1 MSLLRPVVYGLY
13 GFDRFTGLLVVLARD
28 IRSALE
34 WPLAGTID
42 PKSVSKTMN
51 IRRSIIFAY
60 VMCVTFLVAHIIN
73 GVIAEALSVPVGLV
87 RPSPASDREA
97 ELRASVPAMVEHIR
111 TSGLFPLPPDPI
123 GIGMSTAGPGG
134 PGAPPSRAPLNLASK
149 LKLLGVVIGDH
160 NGVSAIVEEL
170 SSKRQLFF
178 RLHDQIPDV
187 GEISEIRRDGMVV
200 RQGDQ
205 QELLE
210 LAASQIEKP
219 PSAPVTAGSAVAP
232 VPGSPVRTVLD
243 RRYVEQSMG
252 DLPKLLSQARAVPYM
267 VNGAMNG
274 FRLDFIAPSS
284 FYEKIGLKY
293 GDVLQQVNGVDVRDP
308 GTMLTLF
315 QQLRNEKT
323 VKLDVLRNNQRTA
336 MTFDIR

>member
-1 MSLLRPVVYGLY
+1 
-13 GFDRFTGLLVVLARD
+13 
-28 IRSALE
+28 
-34 WPLAGTID
+34 
-42 PKSVSKTMN
+42 MN
-51 IRRSIIFAY
+51 IRRGIILAY
-60 VMCVTFLVAHIIN
+60 VMCGTFLVAHIIN
-73 GVIAEALSVPVGLV
+73 AVIAEALTVPGGLV
-87 RPSPASDREA
+87 RPSQGSDREA
-97 ELRASVPAMVEHIR
+97 KVSVALPVLVERIR
-111 TSGLFPLPPDPI
+111 TSGLFSLPPDPL
-123 GIGMSTAGPGG
+123 GIGTAES
-134 PGAPPSRAPLNLASK
+134 GARPSRAPLNLVSK

-160 NGVSAIVEEL
+160 EGVSAIVEEL

-210 LAASQIEKP
+210 LDASQVEKP
-219 PSAPVTAGSAVAP
+219 PTAPVTAGSAAVP
-232 VPGSPVRTVLD
+232 VPGNPVRTVLD
-243 RRYVEQSMG
+243 RRDVEQAMG
-252 DLPKLLSQARAVPYM
+252 DLPKLLSQARAVPYL

-293 GDVLQQVNGVDVRDP
+293 GDVLQQVNGVDIRDP

>member
-1 MSLLRPVVYGLY
+1 MTSPGL
-13 GFDRFTGLLVVLARD
+13 
-28 IRSALE
+28 
-34 WPLAGTID
+34 
-42 PKSVSKTMN
+42 SVSKTMN
-51 IRRSIIFAY
+51 MRRGIIFAY
-60 VMCVTFLVAHIIN
+60 VMCATFLVAHIIN
-73 GVIAEALSVPVGLV
+73 AVIAEALSVPVGLV

-97 ELRASVPAMVEHIR
+97 DVTATLPVLVERIR
-111 TSGLFPLPPDPI
+111 TSGLFPLPPDPL
-123 GIGMSTAGPGG
+123 GMSAAVSA
-134 PGAPPSRAPLNLASK
+134 APPSRAPLNLASK

-160 NGVSAIVEEL
+160 EGVSAIVEEL

-178 RLHDQIPDV
+178 KLHDQIPDV
-187 GEISEIRRDGMVV
+187 GEISEIRRDGIVV

-210 LAASQIEKP
+210 LAALQTEKP

-232 VPGSPVRTVLD
+232 VAPGSPVRTVLD
-243 RRYVEQSMG
+243 RREVEQAMG
-252 DLPKLLSQARAVPYM
+252 DLPKLLSQARAVPYL

-293 GDVLQQVNGVDVRDP
+293 GDVLQQVNGVDIRDP

-315 QQLRNEKT
+315 QQLRNEKS

>member
-1 MSLLRPVVYGLY
+1 
-13 GFDRFTGLLVVLARD
+13 
-28 IRSALE
+28 
-34 WPLAGTID
+34 
-42 PKSVSKTMN
+42 MN
-51 IRRSIIFAY
+51 IRRGIIFAY
-60 VMCVTFLVAHIIN
+60 VMCGTFLVAHIVN
-73 GVIAEALSVPVGLV
+73 AVIAEALSVSGGLV
-87 RPSPASDREA
+87 LPSLDSDRETDVNA
-97 ELRASVPAMVEHIR
+97 TLPVLVERIR
-111 TSGLFPLPPDPI
+111 TSGLFPLPPDPL
-123 GIGMSTAGPGG
+123 GMSTAGS
-134 PGAPPSRAPLNLASK
+134 GAAPSRAPLNLASK

-160 NGVSAIVEEL
+160 EGVSAIVEEL

-178 RLHDQIPDV
+178 RLHDQIPDA

-200 RQGDQ
+200 RQGNQ

-219 PSAPVTAGSAVAP
+219 PSAPVTAGLAVAP

-243 RRYVEQSMG
+243 RRDVEQAMG
-252 DLPKLLSQARAVPYM
+252 DIPKLLSQARAVPYL

-274 FRLDFIAPSS
+274 FRLDFIAPAS

-293 GDVLQQVNGVDVRDP
+293 GDVLQQVNGVDIRDP

-315 QQLRNEKT
+315 QQLRNEKM

>member
-1 MSLLRPVVYGLY
+1 
-13 GFDRFTGLLVVLARD
+13 
-28 IRSALE
+28 
-34 WPLAGTID
+34 
-42 PKSVSKTMN
+42 MN
-51 IRRSIIFAY
+51 MRRGIIFAY
-60 VMCVTFLVAHIIN
+60 VMCGTFLVAHIIN
-73 GVIAEALSVPVGLV
+73 AVIAEALSVPVGLV
-87 RPSPASDREA
+87 RPSPASDRDA
-97 ELRASVPAMVEHIR
+97 DVSATLPVLVERIR
-111 TSGLFPLPPDPI
+111 TSGLFPLPPDPL
-123 GIGMSTAGPGG
+123 GMSTAGSSV
-134 PGAPPSRAPLNLASK
+134 PPSRTPLNLASK
-149 LKLLGVVIGDH
+149 LKLLGVVIGEH
-160 NGVSAIVEEL
+160 EGVSAIVEEL
-170 SSKRQLFF
+170 SSKLQLFF

-219 PSAPVTAGSAVAP
+219 PTAPVTAGSAVVP

-243 RRYVEQSMG
+243 RRDVEQAMG
-252 DLPKLLSQARAVPYM
+252 DLPKLLSQARAVPYL

-293 GDVLQQVNGVDVRDP
+293 GDVLQQVNGVDIHDP

>member
-1 MSLLRPVVYGLY
+1 
-13 GFDRFTGLLVVLARD
+13 
-28 IRSALE
+28 
-34 WPLAGTID
+34 
-42 PKSVSKTMN
+42 MN
-51 IRRSIIFAY
+51 MRRVIIFAY
-60 VMCVTFLVAHIIN
+60 VMCATFLVAHIIN
-73 GVIAEALSVPVGLV
+73 AVIAEALSVPVGLV
-87 RPSPASDREA
+87 RPSSASDREA
-97 ELRASVPAMVEHIR
+97 DVRASVPAMVERVR
-111 TSGLFPLPPDPI
+111 TSGLFPLPPDPL
-123 GIGMSTAGPGG
+123 GMSTAGS
-134 PGAPPSRAPLNLASK
+134 GAPPSLAPLNLASK

-160 NGVSAIVEEL
+160 EGVSAIVEEL

-178 RLHDQIPDV
+178 RLHDQIPNV

-219 PSAPVTAGSAVAP
+219 PSAPVTAGAAVAP

-243 RRYVEQSMG
+243 RRDVEQAMG
-252 DLPKLLSQARAVPYM
+252 DLPKLLSQARAVPYL

-293 GDVLQQVNGVDVRDP
+293 GDVLQQVNGVDIRDP

-315 QQLRNEKT
+315 QQLRNEKS

-336 MTFDIR
+336 MMFDIR

>member
-1 MSLLRPVVYGLY
+1 
-13 GFDRFTGLLVVLARD
+13 
-28 IRSALE
+28 
-34 WPLAGTID
+34 
-42 PKSVSKTMN
+42 MN
-51 IRRSIIFAY
+51 MRRGIIFAY
-60 VMCVTFLVAHIIN
+60 VVCGTFLVAHIIN
-73 GVIAEALSVPVGLV
+73 AVIAEALSIPAGLV
-87 RPSPASDREA
+87 RPSSASDREA
-97 ELRASVPAMVEHIR
+97 EVRTSVPAMVERIR
-111 TSGLFPLPPDPI
+111 TSGLFPLPPDLL
-123 GIGMSTAGPGG
+123 GMSIEGS
-134 PGAPPSRAPLNLASK
+134 GAPPARAPLNLASK
-149 LKLLGVVIGDH
+149 LKLLGVVIGNH
-160 NGVSAIVEEL
+160 EGVSAIVEEL

-187 GEISEIRRDGMVV
+187 GEISEIRRDGIVV

-210 LAASQIEKP
+210 LAAAQIEKP
-219 PSAPVTAGSAVAP
+219 PSTPVTAGSAVAP

-243 RRYVEQSMG
+243 RREVEQAMG
-252 DLPKLLSQARAVPYM
+252 DLPKLLSQARAVPY
-267 VNGAMNG
+267 VINGAMNG

-293 GDVLQQVNGVDVRDP
+293 GDVLQQVNGVDIRDP

>member
-1 MSLLRPVVYGLY
+1 MNMRWGII
-13 GFDRFTGLLVVLARD
+13 LA
-28 IRSALE
+28 
-34 WPLAGTID
+34 
-42 PKSVSKTMN
+42 
-51 IRRSIIFAY
+51 F
-60 VMCVTFLVAHIIN
+60 VMCGTFLVAHIIN
-73 GVIAEALSVPVGLV
+73 AVIAEALSVPVALV
-87 RPSPASDREA
+87 RPSPASDRETDA
-97 ELRASVPAMVEHIR
+97 NATLPVLVERIR
-111 TSGLFPLPPDPI
+111 TSGLFPLPPDPL
-123 GIGMSTAGPGG
+123 GMSTAG

-160 NGVSAIVEEL
+160 DGVSAIVEEL

-187 GEISEIRRDGMVV
+187 GEISEIRRDGIVV

-219 PSAPVTAGSAVAP
+219 PSAPVTAGSAGAP

-243 RRYVEQSMG
+243 RRYIEQSMG

-293 GDVLQQVNGVDVRDP
+293 GDVLQQVNGVDIRDP

>member
-1 MSLLRPVVYGLY
+1 MVS
-13 GFDRFTGLLVVLARD
+13 
-28 IRSALE
+28 S
-34 WPLAGTID
+34 
-42 PKSVSKTMN
+42 KSVSRTMN
-51 IRRSIIFAY
+51 IRRGIIFTFLL
-60 VMCVTFLVAHIIN
+60 CGTFLVAHIIN
-73 GVIAEALSVPVGLV
+73 AVIAEALSVPRGLV
-87 RPSPASDREA
+87 QPSPVSDRETDVSAPLPVLA
-97 ELRASVPAMVEHIR
+97 ERIR
-111 TSGLFPLPPDPI
+111 TSGLFPLPIDPL
-123 GIGMSTAGPGG
+123 GIGTAAS
-134 PGAPPSRAPLNLASK
+134 GASPARAPLNLASK

-160 NGVSAIVEEL
+160 EGVSAIIEEL

-187 GEISEIRRDGMVV
+187 GEISEIRRDGIVV

-219 PSAPVTAGSAVAP
+219 LSPPVTAASTV
-232 VPGSPVRTVLD
+232 VPTPGAPVRTVLD
-243 RRYVEQSMG
+243 RRDVEQAMG
-252 DLPKLLSQARAVPYM
+252 DVPKLLSQARAVPYL

-274 FRLDFIAPSS
+274 FRLDFIAPAS

-293 GDVLQQVNGVDVRDP
+293 GDVLQQVNGVDIRDP

-315 QQLRNEKT
+315 QQLKNERS

>member
-1 MSLLRPVVYGLY
+1 
-13 GFDRFTGLLVVLARD
+13 
-28 IRSALE
+28 
-34 WPLAGTID
+34 
-42 PKSVSKTMN
+42 
-51 IRRSIIFAY
+51 
-60 VMCVTFLVAHIIN
+60 
-73 GVIAEALSVPVGLV
+73 
-87 RPSPASDREA
+87 
-97 ELRASVPAMVEHIR
+97 
-111 TSGLFPLPPDPI
+111 
-123 GIGMSTAGPGG
+123 
-134 PGAPPSRAPLNLASK
+134 LASK

-160 NGVSAIVEEL
+160 EGVSAIIEEL

-187 GEISEIRRDGMVV
+187 GEISEIRRDGIVV

-219 PSAPVTAGSAVAP
+219 PSPPVTAASTV
-232 VPGSPVRTVLD
+232 VPTPGAPVRTVLD
-243 RRYVEQSMG
+243 RRDVEQAMG
-252 DLPKLLSQARAVPYM
+252 DVPKLLSQARAVPYL

-274 FRLDFIAPSS
+274 FRLDFIAPAS

-293 GDVLQQVNGVDVRDP
+293 GDVLQQVNGVDIRDP

-315 QQLRNEKT
+315 QQLKNERS

>member
-1 MSLLRPVVYGLY
+1 V
-13 GFDRFTGLLVVLARD
+13 
-28 IRSALE
+28 
-34 WPLAGTID
+34 
-42 PKSVSKTMN
+42 
-51 IRRSIIFAY
+51 
-60 VMCVTFLVAHIIN
+60 
-73 GVIAEALSVPVGLV
+73 
-87 RPSPASDREA
+87 
-97 ELRASVPAMVEHIR
+97 
-111 TSGLFPLPPDPI
+111 
-123 GIGMSTAGPGG
+123 
-134 PGAPPSRAPLNLASK
+134 
-149 LKLLGVVIGDH
+149 
-160 NGVSAIVEEL
+160 IVEEL

-178 RLHDQIPDV
+178 QLHDHIPDV

-219 PSAPVTAGSAVAP
+219 LAAPVTAASAVAQA
-232 VPGSPVRTVLD
+232 PGSPVRTVLD
-243 RRYVEQSMG
+243 RRDVEQAMG
-252 DLPKLLSQARAVPYM
+252 DLPKLLSQARAVPYL

-274 FRLDFIAPSS
+274 FRLDYIAPSS

-293 GDVLQQVNGVDVRDP
+293 GDVLQQVNGVNIRDP

>member
-1 MSLLRPVVYGLY
+1 
-13 GFDRFTGLLVVLARD
+13 
-28 IRSALE
+28 
-34 WPLAGTID
+34 
-42 PKSVSKTMN
+42 MN
-51 IRRSIIFAY
+51 IRRGIIFAY
-60 VMCVTFLVAHIIN
+60 VMCGTFLVAHIIN
-73 GVIAEALSVPVGLV
+73 AVIAEALFVPIGLV
-87 RPSPASDREA
+87 GPSPASDREA
-97 ELRASVPAMVEHIR
+97 AVRASVPAMVEHIR
-111 TSGLFPLPPDPI
+111 TSGLFPLPPDPL
-123 GIGMSTAGPGG
+123 GMSTAGSS
-134 PGAPPSRAPLNLASK
+134 APPSRAPLNLASK

-160 NGVSAIVEEL
+160 GGVSAIVEEL

-178 RLHDQIPDV
+178 RLHDHIPDV

-200 RQGDQ
+200 REGDQ

-210 LAASQIEKP
+210 LAAAQIEKP
-219 PSAPVTAGSAVAP
+219 PSAPVTARAAGAAVVP
-232 VPGSPVRTVLD
+232 VSGSPVRTVLD
-243 RRYVEQSMG
+243 RRDVEQAMG
-252 DLPKLLSQARAVPYM
+252 DLPKLLSQARAVPYV

-274 FRLDFIAPSS
+274 FRLDFIAPAS

-293 GDVLQQVNGVDVRDP
+293 GDVLQQVNGVDIRDP

>member
-1 MSLLRPVVYGLY
+1 
-13 GFDRFTGLLVVLARD
+13 
-28 IRSALE
+28 
-34 WPLAGTID
+34 
-42 PKSVSKTMN
+42 MN
-51 IRRSIIFAY
+51 IRRGIIFAY
-60 VMCVTFLVAHIIN
+60 VMCGTFLVAHIVN
-73 GVIAEALSVPVGLV
+73 AVIAEALSVSGGLV
-87 RPSPASDREA
+87 RPAPGSDRETDVNA
-97 ELRASVPAMVEHIR
+97 TLPVLVERIR
-111 TSGLFPLPPDPI
+111 TSGLFPLPLDPL
-123 GIGMSTAGPGG
+123 GMSTAGSGG
-134 PGAPPSRAPLNLASK
+134 PPSRAPLNLASK

-160 NGVSAIVEEL
+160 EGISAIVEEL

-200 RQGDQ
+200 RQGNQ

-210 LAASQIEKP
+210 LAASQIERA
-219 PSAPVTAGSAVAP
+219 PSTPVTAGSAVVP

-243 RRYVEQSMG
+243 RREVEQAMG
-252 DLPKLLSQARAVPYM
+252 DLPKLLSQARAVPYL

-293 GDVLQQVNGVDVRDP
+293 GDVLQQVNGVDIRDP

>member
-1 MSLLRPVVYGLY
+1 
-13 GFDRFTGLLVVLARD
+13 
-28 IRSALE
+28 
-34 WPLAGTID
+34 
-42 PKSVSKTMN
+42 MN
-51 IRRSIIFAY
+51 IRRGIIFAY
-60 VMCVTFLVAHIIN
+60 VMCVTFLVAHIVN
-73 GVIAEALSVPVGLV
+73 GVIAEALSVPVGLM

-97 ELRASVPAMVEHIR
+97 EVRATMPAMVEHIR
-111 TSGLFPLPPDPI
+111 TSGLFPLPPDPL
-123 GIGMSTAGPGG
+123 GISTAGPGG
-134 PGAPPSRAPLNLASK
+134 PGGPGAPPPRAPLNVASK

-210 LAASQIEKP
+210 LAASQVEKP
-219 PSAPVTAGSAVAP
+219 PSAPVTAGSAVPP

-243 RRYVEQSMG
+243 RSYVEQSMG

-293 GDVLQQVNGVDVRDP
+293 GDVLQQVNGVDIRDP

-315 QQLRNEKT
+315 QQLRNEKS

>member
-1 MSLLRPVVYGLY
+1 
-13 GFDRFTGLLVVLARD
+13 
-28 IRSALE
+28 
-34 WPLAGTID
+34 
-42 PKSVSKTMN
+42 MN
-51 IRRSIIFAY
+51 MRRGIIFAY
-60 VMCVTFLVAHIIN
+60 VMCATFLVAHIIN
-73 GVIAEALSVPVGLV
+73 AVIAEALSVPAGLV
-87 RPSPASDREA
+87 RPSPGSDREA
-97 ELRASVPAMVEHIR
+97 KVSATLPVLVERIR
-111 TSGLFPLPPDPI
+111 TSGLFPLPPDPL
-123 GIGMSTAGPGG
+123 GISTAES
-134 PGAPPSRAPLNLASK
+134 GAAPSRAPLNLASK

-160 NGVSAIVEEL
+160 EGVSAIVEEL

-200 RQGDQ
+200 RLGDQ
-205 QELLE
+205 QEFLE
-210 LAASQIEKP
+210 LATSQVEKP
-219 PSAPVTAGSAVAP
+219 PSAPVTAGPAVVP
-232 VPGSPVRTVLD
+232 VPGNPVRTVLD
-243 RRYVEQSMG
+243 RRDVEQAMG
-252 DLPKLLSQARAVPYM
+252 DLPKLLSQARAVPYL

-293 GDVLQQVNGVDVRDP
+293 GDVLQQINGVDIRDP